1 MVYLV
6 DRGADPSETA
16 DVRVLAARVQLD
28 EAKGGRKG
36 RHGLHHEGD
45 LRRGNKVLK
54 RFNKVNDGLLTY
66 GGPVTKLYEYTC
78 ISNNREISSELLLLR
93 KLEPGAAFSG
103 GGRGRITSLGERRK
117 LTSWGGWGQRGTK
130 KKSQ

>member
-28 EAKGGRKG
+28 EAKGGREG

-45 LRRGNKVLK
+45 LRRGNKPLK
-54 RFNKVNDGLLTY
+54 GFSKANDDLLT
-66 GGPVTKLYEYTC
+66 GGSPGIRRIITRLYDYTVH
-78 ISNNREISSELLLLR
+78 NHREISSEPLLLR
-93 KLEPGAAFSG
+93 KLEPGALFSG
-103 GGRGRITSLGERRK
+103 GGRERLTSLGERRK
-117 LTSWGGWGQRGTK
+117 LTSWRG
-130 KKSQ
+130 